1 MKYIKL
7 FENFDSNIGS
17 TNDLIFDWMPFDDQ
31 ITNPIQSSI
40 PETLSITE
48 LADFL
53 MSSEKNGND
62 SQILEAGLFMAHR
75 KNSDGGFN
83 RFITKSISPLM
94 FEIELFNSDFES
106 VNKFEN
112 VDASK
117 MGNLGAFNKGA
128 SMLGKF
134 GLFGKGGKEQL

>member
-40 PETLSITE
+40 PETLSTAE
-48 LADFL
+48 LMDFL
-53 MSSEKNGND
+53 MSAEKNGND
-62 SQILEAGLFMAHR
+62 SQILEAGLFMSHR
-75 KNSDGGFN
+75 KNLDGGFN

-94 FEIELFNSDFES
+94 FEIEVFNSDFES

-112 VDASK
+112 VDGSK
-117 MGNLGAFNKGA
+117 MGNIGAFNKGA

>member
-17 TNDLIFDWMPFDDQ
+17 TDDLIFDWMPFDDQ

-40 PETLSITE
+40 PETLSIAE
-48 LADFL
+48 LVDFL
-53 MSSEKNGND
+53 MSAEKNGND
-62 SQILEAGLFMAHR
+62 SQILEAGLFMSHR
-75 KNSDGGFN
+75 KNADDGFN

-94 FEIELFNSDFES
+94 FEIEIFNSDFES

>member
-1 MKYIKL
+1 
-7 FENFDSNIGS
+7 
-17 TNDLIFDWMPFDDQ
+17 
-31 ITNPIQSSI
+31 
-40 PETLSITE
+40 
-48 LADFL
+48 
-53 MSSEKNGND
+53 
-62 SQILEAGLFMAHR
+62 
-75 KNSDGGFN
+75 
-83 RFITKSISPLM
+83 M
-94 FEIELFNSDFES
+94 FEIEIFNSDFES